1 MSQYF
6 LVLTSFG
13 LVSAS
18 VLFSSAAQAHHRS
31 GHGGGPPHRVQ
42 QGSAQQETVYIEP
55 VDFRTSPLTT
65 AQRTAITSLFQETN
79 DDYTIISRELRQDIR
94 AQFNSLPPGIQR
106 RLAQGRGLPPGI
118 AKKIYLPTQV
128 NRRIDL
134 DDNVRIVVIDR
145 NVVVVDPVTELVV
158 DILRNV
164 LL

>member
-6 LVLTSFG
+6 LVLASFG

-18 VLFSSAAQAHHRS
+18 VFSPSAVHAHHRS
-31 GHGGGPPHRVQ
+31 GHGGGSPHRVQ
-42 QGSAQQETVYIEP
+42 QGSVHQEGVYVEP
-55 VDFRTSPLTT
+55 VDAQTHPLTS
-65 AQRTAITSLFQETN
+65 AQRTAIIGLWQDTN
-79 DDYTIISRELRQDIR
+79 DEGPILSRELRRDIR
-94 AQFNSLPPGIQR
+94 DQFNSLPPGIQR
-106 RLAQGRGLPPGI
+106 RVVRGRGLPPGI

-134 DDNVRIVVIDR
+134 DDSVRIIVIDR
-145 NVVVVDPVTELVV
+145 NVLVVDPVTELVV